1 MKIKKVA
8 VIGGTHGNEVTGTY
22 LLRRWAEKPGEILRS
37 SFETKT
43 LWANPKAFRE
53 NKRYIDADLNR
64 SFSLAELGDETID
77 TYEGNRAK
85 VINSFLGPKGKRPA
99 FDFAFDIH
107 TSTSNMGATLIL
119 VGSDRY
125 QLRMAAFIKAHMD
138 NVNLYYFEGRA
149 EDYPNLST
157 VVPRRLGLEIGPIPQ
172 GLLRHDIFEQANTV
186 LQLGLDYI
194 DKVNRGERLKLD
206 KQVEVYVHR
215 SVVEYPTDS
224 DGNITALVHK
234 NLQDNDFAE
243 LKRGDPMFMR
253 LTGETICYDKR
264 KLVYPAFINEA
275 AYYPLRIAFMLTEKQ
290 KMATK

>member
-22 LLRRWAEKPGEILRS
+22 LLRRWAEKPQEISRS

-64 SFSLAELGDETID
+64 SFSLAELGDEKID

-85 VINSFLGPKGKRPA
+85 VINSFLGPKGKRAA

-107 TSTSNMGATLIL
+107 TTTSNMGVTLIV

-125 QLRMAAFIKAHMD
+125 QLRMAAFIKAHLA
-138 NVNLYYFEGRA
+138 NVNLYFFEGRA
-149 EDYPNLST
+149 EDYANLST
-157 VVPRRLGLEIGPIPQ
+157 VVPRRLGLEIGPVPQ
-172 GLLRHDIFEQANTV
+172 GLLRHDIFDQTNTV

-194 DKVNRGERLKLD
+194 DKVNKGEKLKLD

-215 SVVEYPTDS
+215 SVVEYPVDL
-224 DGNITALVHK
+224 DGNIVALVHK
-234 NLQDNDFAE
+234 DLQDNDFNE
-243 LKRGDPMFMR
+243 LKRGDAMFTR

-264 KLVYPAFINEA
+264 KTVYPAFINEA
-275 AYYPLRIAFMLTEKQ
+275 AYYPLKIAFMLTEKRQ
-290 KMATK
+290 MAI